1 LTCWQRGRPSSES
14 AVINEGAAFTYI
26 YYTYRDHV
34 KAGQVNFAIYREGE
48 VKPIEGV
55 TYYLENYRRGAPVEV
70 TLEATQ

>member
-1 LTCWQRGRPSSES
+1 M
-14 AVINEGAAFTYI
+14 
-26 YYTYRDHV
+26 